1 MLPVCLRGKKLF
13 DAVTKIDSID
23 RHDKNKKNEFIPDDE
38 GSKAHKKTH
47 KNMNKDLED

>member
-13 DAVTKIDSID
+13 DTVTKIDSID

-38 GSKAHKKTH
+38 GSKALINKKTH
-47 KNMNKDLED
+47 KNINKED